1 MKMATPT
8 SGTSGNVASS
18 RASSQATG
26 AWATPDDWVKMRP
39 IITKHYRDDNMK
51 LKELILFMDKTYGF
65 KAT

>member
-8 SGTSGNVASS
+8 DATGGSS
-18 RASSQATG
+18 SPASSQAAGT
-26 AWATPDDWVKMRP
+26 WAAPDDWVKMRP

>member
-1 MKMATPT
+1 MKTPT
-8 SGTSGNVASS
+8 PTNGRAVSPASS
-18 RASSQATG
+18 VASSQATG

-39 IITKHYRDDNMK
+39 IITKHYRDENMK